1 MGVLNGFRADTAQ
14 NLQLDAGIL
23 VKNLTGIDS
32 FAGVL
37 TDAQKLGATEGGA
50 SFTAIPE
57 IRNVY
62 EGIDGARGNYKGGNV
77 IDSWE
82 IKLTATLKEM
92 TAENFKLAL
101 GAADITP
108 AAELK
113 KFDVTAARNIIK
125 TTDYLDNIC
134 WLGTQIGSDE
144 PMIIELKNVMN
155 INGLNFTVTDKGTGT
170 LELELQA
177 HFDVTKLDE
186 VPFKIYTPKKVVV

>member
-1 MGVLNGFRADTAQ
+1 MSILNGFRADTAV
-14 NLQLDAGIL
+14 NLQLDAGLL
-23 VKNLTGIDS
+23 VKNLTGIDT
-32 FAGVL
+32 FAGDL
-37 TDAQKLGATEGGA
+37 TDEQKLGATEGGA

-57 IRNVY
+57 IRNVFD
-62 EGIDGARGNYKGGNV
+62 GIDGAKGNYKGGNV

-101 GAADITP
+101 AAADIAP

-113 KFDVTAARNIIK
+113 KFDVITARNILK
-125 TTDYLDNIC
+125 ETDYLDNIC
-134 WLGTQIGSDE
+134 WLGTKMGSNE

-155 INGLNFTVTDKGTGT
+155 MNGLNFTVSDKGTGT

-177 HFDVTKLDE
+177 HIDITKPDE
-186 VPFKIYTPKKVVV
+186 VPFNIYEPKKAV

>member
-23 VKNLTGIDS
+23 VKNLKDIESFTGT
-32 FAGVL
+32 L
-37 TDAQKLGATEGGA
+37 TDEQKLGATEGGA

-57 IRNVY
+57 IRNVF
-62 EGIDGARGNYKGGNV
+62 EGIDGARGNYKDGNV

-101 GAADITP
+101 GTGDITP
-108 AAELK
+108 AAEGK
-113 KFDVTAARNIIK
+113 KFDVTAARMVVN
-125 TTDYLDNIC
+125 TSDYLENIC
-134 WLGTQIGSDE
+134 WLGTQMGSDV
-144 PMIIELKNVMN
+144 PIIIELKNVMN
-155 INGLNFTVTDKGTGT
+155 INGLNFTVSDKGTGT

-177 HFDVTKLDE
+177 HFDITDPNT
-186 VPFKIYTPKKVVV
+186 VPFKLYTPKA